1 MLVVEITCRQCSAN
15 ETRIKARFE
24 GFTGDKVVLH
34 NCVFQAMQ
42 IQGPSVLPVLRSD
55 RCMFKAYKVEI

>member
-1 MLVVEITCRQCSAN
+1 MLVVEITCRQCSAD
-15 ETRIKARFE
+15 ETQIKALFE
-24 GFTGDKVVLH
+24 GFNGKVVLH

-55 RCMFKAYKVEI
+55 RYMFKAYKAEI